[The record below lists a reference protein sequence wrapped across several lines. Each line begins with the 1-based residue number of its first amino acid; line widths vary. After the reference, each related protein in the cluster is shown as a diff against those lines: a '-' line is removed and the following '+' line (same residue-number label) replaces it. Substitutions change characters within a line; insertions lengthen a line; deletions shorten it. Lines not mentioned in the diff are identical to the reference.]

1 MNLVLFALGVL
12 LLILIWIMLH
22 DTTHFETT
30 EYSVT
35 DPRIKKSCRAVVL
48 ADLHNQ
54 RYGRDNALLL
64 EAIRK
69 GKPDFVL
76 IAGDMLTASPG
87 KEFQPAIDLL
97 GELVKSYPIYY
108 GVGNHEYRL
117 WLYRETYGDMGKRYE
132 EALEGIGVREMK
144 NETLLL
150 EDYGIAVTG
159 SQIHQR
165 YYRRRRPVAMKET
178 YLPRIL
184 GRPDPET
191 FTILLA
197 HHPDYFPQYAAW
209 GADLTLSGHVHGG
222 VVRVPF
228 WNKGV
233 ISPAVKFFPEY
244 DGGLFEKN
252 GNYMLLS
259 RGLGCHTIPVRLF
272 NPGDLLFLEFCPG
285 EKKEIKKKERQRKE

>member
-30 EYSVT
+30 EYCVT

-54 RYGRDNALLL
+54 RYGRENALLL

-69 GKPDFVL
+69 GNPDFVL
-76 IAGDMLTASPG
+76 ITGDMLTASPG
-87 KEFQPAIDLL
+87 KDFQPAIDLL
-97 GELVKSYPIYY
+97 GELAKSYPIYY

-117 WLYRETYGDMGKRYE
+117 WLYRETYGDIGKRYE
-132 EALEGIGVREMK
+132 EALEKIGVREMK

-150 EDYGIAVTG
+150 NDFGIAVTG

-197 HHPDYFPQYAAW
+197 HHPDYFPKYAAW

-259 RGLGCHTIPVRLF
+259 RGLGCHTIPIRLF

>member
-30 EYSVT
+30 EYCVT

-54 RYGRDNALLL
+54 RYGRENALLL

-69 GKPDFVL
+69 GNPDFVL
-76 IAGDMLTASPG
+76 ITGDMLTASPG
-87 KEFQPAIDLL
+87 KDFQPAIDLL
-97 GELVKSYPIYY
+97 GELAKSYPIYY

-117 WLYRETYGDMGKRYE
+117 WLYRETYGDIGKRYE
-132 EALEGIGVREMK
+132 EALEKIGVREMK

-150 EDYGIAVTG
+150 NDFGIAVTG

-197 HHPDYFPQYAAW
+197 HHPDYFPKYAAW

-244 DGGLFEKN
+244 DGGLFEKD

-259 RGLGCHTIPVRLF
+259 RGLGCHTIPIRLF